1 MARFLASCVPTHCI
15 LVSAVPDLLL
25 QFTTA
30 TVVATSKY
38 GEREK
43 K

>member
-1 MARFLASCVPTHCI
+1 MSTKYIH
-15 LVSAVPDLLL
+15 LLL